1 MSNPVIVEEG
11 IRLTPEQRRRRRGR
25 SVAIAVSL
33 AALVLLFYILTL
45 AKLGGGVL
53 AAKIMGSS

>member
-1 MSNPVIVEEG
+1 MSNPVVVEDG

-25 SVAIAVSL
+25 SIAIAISL
-33 AALVLLFYILTL
+33 AVLVALFYVLTL